1 MAKQGMS
8 RPEPPL
14 VQPKGDR
21 NKKTKKN
28 EQRPVPEIQD
38 SK

>member
-1 MAKQGMS
+1 MAKKGMS

-21 NKKTKKN
+21 NKKTKNGGQK
-28 EQRPVPEIQD
+28 PVPEIG
-38 SK
+38 K